1 VYLRQQST
9 TGVRSGAA
17 AIVIAAHVA
26 VIYAVAVSLGV
37 VEAPPI
43 VESAKVVLVDTP
55 KMVEPVEP
63 VKAPEINQPD
73 LTVPI
78 PETVIETPVELPPI
92 EAQAAP
98 PSNSAP
104 VAIPTEGT
112 PIEATSLAVT
122 SRSEPVYPP
131 ASRRENEEGTVRL
144 RVLVDEMGRPHE
156 VRVLKSSGHSRLDE
170 AAMAAVKRWKF
181 KPATQE
187 AHAVKAWTQVSVQFR
202 LDG

>member
-1 VYLRQQST
+1 MDLRQEST
-9 TGVRSGAA
+9 TGVRSGVA

-26 VIYAVAVSLGV
+26 VIYAIAVSLGV

-55 KMVEPVEP
+55 KLVEPAEP
-63 VKAPEINQPD
+63 IEAPEIKQPD

-92 EAQAAP
+92 QATPAP

-104 VAIPTEGT
+104 VAIPTDGA

-122 SRSEPVYPP
+122 SRYEPAYPP

-144 RVLVDEMGRPHE
+144 RVLVDETGRPQD

-170 AAMAAVKRWKF
+170 AAVAAVKRWKF

-187 AHAVKAWTQVSVQFR
+187 AHAVKAWTQVAVQFR